1 MAAKFTATQR
11 KKVEDLVCKSMEV
24 LDKSKTNSDYYRQL
38 FSKMS
43 DIQFWNFF
51 NKEFPLRFHYN
62 PTVVEPTMSDI
73 KKALDYIKVPLSE
86 KVKLRYLYENKDGKA
101 VTSKP
106 CTVIYVPL
114 KKEQQFITK
123 KNKWS
128 PEIANRNM
136 KHGRLLGADK
146 GSATSDREFE
156 GLSVFE
162 LDKTIE
168 EFSGPK
174 ADAMDS
180 KNVMYNIIG
189 TTGMVRLSELPKE
202 TDDSLSRNMFNTY
215 LLGAHL
221 NSNLINQD
229 CYTAYTLKEKRRK
242 GVSRD

>member
-1 MAAKFTATQR
+1 MPAKFTEKQR
-11 KKVEDLVCKSMEV
+11 KDVENLIYKSMDIM
-24 LDKSKTNSDYYRQL
+24 DKSKTNTDYYRQL
-38 FSKMS
+38 FANMS
-43 DIQFWNFF
+43 DSQFWSFF
-51 NKEFPLRFHYN
+51 NKEFPLRFHYK
-62 PTVVEPTMSDI
+62 PSVVEPTMSDA
-73 KKALDYIKVPLSE
+73 KKALDYIGVPLTE
-86 KVKLRYLYENKDGKA
+86 KVKLNYLYKDENGRA

-106 CTVIYVPL
+106 CTVVYITL
-114 KKEQQFITK
+114 KKVQQFITK

-156 GLSVFE
+156 GLSVFQ
-162 LDKTIE
+162 LDNVIE

-174 ADAMDS
+174 ADAMES

-189 TTGMVRLSELPKE
+189 TTGMVRLSDLPKSP
-202 TDDSLSRNMFNTY
+202 DDSLSRNMFNTY
-215 LLGAHL
+215 LLGSHL

-229 CYTAYTLKEKRRK
+229 CYTTYTLKEKRRK